1 METVLKLI
9 ERKNK
14 IKEELRELKARPN
27 AGDFYEEILDL
38 QEELNEINIELA
50 TGI

>member
-9 ERKNK
+9 ERKNEIKNK
-14 IKEELRELKARPN
+14 IKELQSRPD
-27 AGDFYEEILDL
+27 AGNFYEDIVEL
-38 QEELNEINIELA
+38 QEELNEIMIELS

>member
-9 ERKNK
+9 ERKNEIEEK
-14 IKEELRELKARPN
+14 LKELLARPD
-27 AGDFYEEILDL
+27 ACDFYEDIVEL
-38 QEELNEINIELA
+38 QEELNEINIDLE